1 MTSTAI
7 DDMVERGLL
16 RRVDGESIDA
26 FLGGEQLQVLFFVGA
41 HSQRGDNQDVAVALR
56 EILKDYPGQLQAALV
71 DAVDDQPLQAR
82 FRVLAL
88 PSLVLTLAGETL
100 EVIPRVR
107 DWGDYVTAFRRY
119 LGERSAPASPS
130 TSGRSGRPAV
140 HNKEAQA

>member
-16 RRVDGESIDA
+16 RQVDAGSMDA
-26 FLGGEQLQVLFFVGA
+26 FLGDEKLRVLFFVAG

-56 EILKDYPGQLQAALV
+56 EILKDYPGQVQAALV
-71 DAVDDQPLQAR
+71 DATDDQPLQAR

-107 DWGDYVTAFRRY
+107 DWSDYVTAFRRY
-119 LGERSAPASPS
+119 LGNPGAPANSAVAGS
-130 TSGRSGRPAV
+130 NVRPAV
-140 HNKEAQA
+140 DNKEAQA